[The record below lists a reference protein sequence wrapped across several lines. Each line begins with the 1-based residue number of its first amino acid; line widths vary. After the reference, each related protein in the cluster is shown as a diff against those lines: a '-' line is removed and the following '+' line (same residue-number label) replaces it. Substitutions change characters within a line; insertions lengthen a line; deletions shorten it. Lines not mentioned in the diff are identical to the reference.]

1 MRGGYAWP
9 RMPSSRSQCAPD
21 AGVALALCAATVA
34 YLLLLPRDLNIT
46 DESYF
51 LYEAKR
57 IRDGEVMY
65 RDIFQ
70 FTTPLASYIMAA
82 LFWLFGTTVT
92 TARAAMAVLH
102 AGTVAVL
109 YATARRLAVR
119 RELGV
124 VVGLAYLAICV
135 ALAPSASW
143 HWFSTFASLLLLL
156 LLVSDAGMERPR
168 RAVWAGLATGAL
180 IGIQQQKGMML
191 AAGVVVLFALQHL
204 VDRRYPAPEPWRTLA
219 TRLAYFGV
227 GIALVVVPLLTV
239 FAVLAGPQPLYAALV
254 RFPLENYR
262 GAIRCRW
269 GALAP
274 LGGGQE
280 RVTFPL
286 LLRYAPAALLLPL
299 AECVLRAVHRRDRQ
313 RVRQLLAMIGVSIF
327 STLSIWY
334 YPDLVHI
341 AFVAA
346 GFWLCAAVGLEW
358 ILSALRPALV
368 ARLAGLLA
376 ATAAGVPLVAHLAG
390 LVPYYRG
397 VFPFSH
403 DTAFG
408 RVDFTDR
415 WQTVFVDNVRALM
428 ADSGSAELFSYGMSA
443 PYLLIGARNP
453 TPYQYLNPLVSP
465 AEHTQKTLQI
475 LEQRRVPYIV
485 SISLAMVRKDPIT
498 KFINEKY
505 DVVPLPEVNEAG
517 VWVSYVLYRRKD
529 ETDAAEAP
537 AS

>member
-1 MRGGYAWP
+1 
-9 RMPSSRSQCAPD
+9 MPSFRSQCARD
-21 AGVALALCAATVA
+21 AGVALALCAATIA

-70 FTTPLASYIMAA
+70 FTTPLSSYIMAA

-92 TARAAMAVLH
+92 TARTAMAVLH
-102 AGTVAVL
+102 GGTVAVL

-119 RELGV
+119 RELAV

-156 LLVSDAGMERPR
+156 LLVSGAGAERPR
-168 RAVWAGLATGAL
+168 RAVWPGLATGVL
-180 IGIQQQKGMML
+180 LGIQQQKGVML
-191 AAGVVVLFALQHL
+191 AAGVVLLFTLDHL
-204 VDRRYPAPEPWRTLA
+204 VDRRYPAPEPWRALVM
-219 TRLAYFGV
+219 RIAYFGAGV
-227 GIALVVVPLLTV
+227 ALVIVPLLAV
-239 FAVLAGPQPLYAALV
+239 FAALAGPQPLYAALV

-262 GAIRCRW
+262 GAIHCRW

-280 RVTFPL
+280 RVTFAH

-299 AECVLRAVHRRDRQ
+299 AECVLRAVHGRDRQ
-313 RVRQLLAMIGVSIF
+313 RVRQLLALIVVSIF
-327 STLSIWY
+327 SALSIWY
-334 YPDLVHI
+334 YPDLIHI
-341 AFVAA
+341 AFIAA

-358 ILSALRPALV
+358 ILSVVRPALV

-376 ATAAGVPLVAHLAG
+376 ATAVGAPFVAHLVG

-397 VFPFSH
+397 LFPISH

-408 RVDFTDR
+408 RVDFSDR
-415 WQTVFVDNVRALM
+415 WQTVFVDNVRALL
-428 ADSGSAELFSYGMSA
+428 ADSASGELFSYGMSA
-443 PYLLIGARNP
+443 PYLLLGGRNP
-453 TPYQYLNPLVSP
+453 TPYQYLNPAISP
-465 AEHTQKTLQI
+465 AEHTQRTLQI

-498 KFINEKY
+498 RFIDEKY

-517 VWVSYVLYRRKD
+517 LWVSYVLYRRKD
-529 ETDAAEAP
+529 EADAPEAP
-537 AS
+537 D